1 MFFEN
6 GNQALF
12 AFINLSKICN
22 DMVWDFLKR
31 NEEFESRTG
40 EKLNNAIINLN
51 RCQSE
56 IEKIFYLTLQLYILD
71 NGFKC
76 YVIEPQYKVSVKHMY
91 YVADFMIF
99 DSKNPAFLLIVECD
113 GHEFHEKT
121 RKQVANDN
129 NRDYELKSA
138 GYDVLH
144 FSGSEIYNDPTVCAV
159 KVIDY
164 IRKHEGRR

>member
-12 AFINLSKICN
+12 AFISLSKICN
-22 DMVWDFLKR
+22 DMVWDFIKR

-56 IEKIFYLTLQLYILD
+56 IEKIFYLALQLYILD

-76 YVIEPQYKVSVKHMY
+76 YVIEPQYKVSAKYTY

-99 DSKNPAFLLIVECD
+99 DSKNPDFLLIVECD

-121 RKQVANDN
+121 RKQVTNDN